1 MPTSIKVL
9 IGVILAALVG
19 VSVLYFVK
27 APGSSNEPVSTVIE
41 SITPANGDKTLQNG
55 QLKVDLLTGWDAR
68 LTIDGVP
75 IPDDEL
81 SKVAPLG
88 TITFQPGPGKAL
100 ESFPAGQNCVV
111 MTYWQIATGPDNSF
125 TKSWCFTSF

>member
-1 MPTSIKVL
+1 MPTSVKVL
-9 IGVILAALVG
+9 IGAILAALVG

-55 QLKVDLLTGWDAR
+55 QISIDLLTGWDAR
-68 LTIDGVP
+68 LTVDGKT
-75 IPDDEL
+75 IPDDQL
-81 SKVAPLG
+81 KKVPQQG
-88 TITFQPGPGKAL
+88 TIVFNPGPGKEL
-100 ESFPAGQNCVV
+100 EYFPAGQNCVV
-111 MTYWQIATGPDNSF
+111 MTYWQIATGPENSF